1 LLVIINNGFAV
12 SVATMDIRLFFLIK
26 TKGVEKMRI
35 TPDFSV
41 SKPLISQSKNETQ
54 NLSGVGFGE
63 LLRKSVQQ
71 VNDLQLNAENLDKQL
86 AMGTLENVHDATIA
100 AEKAALAVELTA
112 QIRNKVLEAYQEIMR
127 ITL

>member
-1 LLVIINNGFAV
+1 
-12 SVATMDIRLFFLIK
+12 
-26 TKGVEKMRI
+26 MRI

-41 SKPLISQSKNETQ
+41 SKPLINQGKSETQ
-54 NLSGVGFGE
+54 NNSGVGFGE

-86 AMGTLENVHDATIA
+86 AMGTLENVHEATIA

>member
-1 LLVIINNGFAV
+1 
-12 SVATMDIRLFFLIK
+12 
-26 TKGVEKMRI
+26 MRI

-41 SKPLISQSKNETQ
+41 SKPLINQSKSETQ
-54 NLSGVGFGE
+54 NHSGVGFGE

-86 AMGTLENVHDATIA
+86 AMGTLENVHEATIA
-100 AEKAALAVELTA
+100 AEKAALALELTA

>member
-1 LLVIINNGFAV
+1 
-12 SVATMDIRLFFLIK
+12 
-26 TKGVEKMRI
+26 MRI

-86 AMGTLENVHDATIA
+86 AMGTLENVHDANRGG
-100 AEKAALAVELTA
+100 KAALAVELTA

>member
-1 LLVIINNGFAV
+1 
-12 SVATMDIRLFFLIK
+12 
-26 TKGVEKMRI
+26 MRI

-41 SKPLISQSKNETQ
+41 SKPVINQSKSDVQKNSDT
-54 NLSGVGFGE
+54 GFGQ
-63 LLRKSVQQ
+63 LLRKSLQE
-71 VNDLQLNAENLDKQL
+71 VNDLQLHAEKLDKQL

-100 AEKAALAVELTA
+100 AEKAALALELTA

>member
-1 LLVIINNGFAV
+1 MLVIINNGFAV

-41 SKPLISQSKNETQ
+41 YKPLISHSKNETQ